1 MKLCTHSRSAILQD
15 HILLTC
21 PLNLP
26 KSRKDSCQCH
36 KRLYHVPPADLR
48 VSSCTYPN
56 DWSGKPLPESV
67 LNPVSVSSSV
77 PKKRKIVSDMSD
89 NKPNSPDINP
99 ATRPLFGVLPDGK
112 ALEVPIIG
120 LCGGYGSG
128 KTLAGLTICPEE
140 TIEIGVE
147 DSGVTYNLPLKHR
160 FSMYKEVTG
169 KNGVTPKPIECW
181 EWFASIL
188 EDIAKDKR
196 KCRVLFVD
204 PITDIQGGLVDW
216 VKDHAA
222 DFKKSS
228 AQYEKASGL
237 LWADVKSH
245 AKMLLGRVSSKCT
258 LVFTAHMGSV
268 WSGGAPVTGKQK
280 AKGIDTFK
288 ELASLYVF
296 LTREVDPKT
305 GLQPEQPIGH
315 ICPPHGKSRLAHMV
329 LNPAT
334 GDWESKAI
342 LPPRIEPFTWQKV
355 RAYVQTPPNYLK
367 LKASEKADIERLS
380 DDDKLLLEADK
391 VRMELEAAQLRM
403 ELAEKAEK
411 AASRVGSGA
420 VSTSSSVLSKA
431 TGTAPVKPTTEKT
444 AATTTA
450 ATEKPAAVEKTAEK
464 PAATEKPSVAE
475 TPPAE
480 NTLVPWTREA
490 CMKVVLE
497 QIAEVKMTPEQVTA
511 SCTKRGCSTLEEM
524 PDNQLEDLRK
534 GLWNVITKRAIENRA
549 KAAADEKK

>member
-1 MKLCTHSRSAILQD
+1 MTF
-15 HILLTC
+15 
-21 PLNLP
+21 
-26 KSRKDSCQCH
+26 
-36 KRLYHVPPADLR
+36 
-48 VSSCTYPN
+48 
-56 DWSGKPLPESV
+56 
-67 LNPVSVSSSV
+67 
-77 PKKRKIVSDMSD
+77 DMSD
-89 NKPNSPDINP
+89 NTPSKPDTNP

-112 ALEVPIIG
+112 ALDIPIIG

-147 DSGVTYNLPLKHR
+147 DSGVTYNLPLKKR

-169 KNGVTPKPIECW
+169 RDKVTPKPIECW
-181 EWFASIL
+181 EWFAGIL
-188 EDIAKDKR
+188 EKIAKDEL

-268 WSGGAPVTGKQK
+268 WQGGAPVTGKQK

-305 GLQPEQPIGH
+305 GQQPEQPIGH
-315 ICPPHGKSRLAHMV
+315 VCPPHGKSRLAHMI

-342 LPPRIEPFTWQKV
+342 LPPRIEPFTWQKL
-355 RAYVQTPPNYLK
+355 RAYVQTPPNYAK
-367 LKASEKADIERLS
+367 LKPSEKADIERLS
-380 DDDKLLLEADK
+380 DDDKLLLEAEK
-391 VRMELEAAQLRM
+391 SRMELEAAQLRM

-411 AASRVGSGA
+411 AAGRVGAGA
-420 VSTSSSVLSKA
+420 VSISTSSVMSKA
-431 TGTAPVKPTTEKT
+431 TGAAP
-444 AATTTA
+444 A
-450 ATEKPAAVEKTAEK
+450 KPAAEKAAANTANTAKAPEKEKAVEKVADKPAEK
-464 PAATEKPSVAE
+464 PAEKPTG
-475 TPPAE
+475 TPPEE
-480 NTLVPWTREA
+480 NVLVPWAREK
-490 CMKVVLE
+490 CMEIVKQ
-497 QIAEVKMTPEQVTA
+497 QIADLRMSPEQVA
-511 SCTKRGCSTLEEM
+511 SSCAKRSCTSLEEM
-524 PDNQLEDLRK
+524 SDENLENFRRA
-534 GLWNVITKRAIENRA
+534 LWNKALELGKVTKA
-549 KAAADEKK
+549 KAAGDAKK

>member
-1 MKLCTHSRSAILQD
+1 
-15 HILLTC
+15 
-21 PLNLP
+21 
-26 KSRKDSCQCH
+26 
-36 KRLYHVPPADLR
+36 
-48 VSSCTYPN
+48 
-56 DWSGKPLPESV
+56 
-67 LNPVSVSSSV
+67 
-77 PKKRKIVSDMSD
+77 MSD
-89 NKPNSPDINP
+89 SKPNSPDINP

-112 ALEVPIIG
+112 ALDVPIIG

-169 KNGVTPKPIECW
+169 KDKVTPKPIECW
-181 EWFASIL
+181 EWFTGIL
-188 EDIAKDKR
+188 EKIAKDEL

-280 AKGIDTFK
+280 AKGIETFK

-315 ICPPHGKSRLAHMV
+315 ICPPHGKSRLAHMT

-342 LPPRIEPFTWQKV
+342 LPPRIEPFTWQKL
-355 RAYVQTPPNYLK
+355 RAYVQTPPNYAK
-367 LKASEKADIERLS
+367 LKASEKAEIERLS

-411 AASRVGSGA
+411 AATRIGSGA
-420 VSTSSSVLSKA
+420 TSTSSVMSKA
-431 TGTAPVKPTTEKT
+431 TGAAPVKP
-444 AATTTA
+444 AATTATATTA
-450 ATEKPAAVEKTAEK
+450 AATK
-464 PAATEKPSVAE
+464 PAATEKPAEKTVEKPVEKPAVAT

-480 NTLVPWTREA
+480 NVLVPWTREA

-497 QIAEVKMTPEQVTA
+497 QIAALPMTPEQVQS
-511 SCTKRGCSTLEEM
+511 SCAKRGCKTLDEL
-524 PDNQLEDLRK
+524 PDDKLEDFRK
-534 GLWNVITKRAIENRA
+534 GLWNVWTKRQMENRA
-549 KAAADEKK
+549 KAEAEAKK